1 MEVVVREVLKLH
13 DTFVSLSKSSQW
25 NTESIIAT
33 VKPQLE
39 KSLGATMSQEIGDLL
54 MSMTSVFDE
63 SFGQLKSRLDEM
75 DNNIVNAIKKQQNQE
90 ISSLKQ

>member
-54 MSMTSVFDE
+54 MSMTSIFDE

-75 DNNIVNAIKKQQNQE
+75 ENNIVNAIK
-90 ISSLKQ
+90 

>member
-25 NTESIIAT
+25 NTEAIIGT

-39 KSLGATMSQEIGDLL
+39 KSLGATMS
-54 MSMTSVFDE
+54 
-63 SFGQLKSRLDEM
+63 
-75 DNNIVNAIKKQQNQE
+75 
-90 ISSLKQ
+90 

>member
-25 NTESIIAT
+25 NTESIIRT

-75 DNNIVNAIKKQQNQE
+75 ENNIVNAIK
-90 ISSLKQ
+90 

>member
-75 DNNIVNAIKKQQNQE
+75 ENNIVNAIKQQQNQE
-90 ISSLKQ
+90 IS

>member
-13 DTFVSLSKSSQW
+13 DMFVSLSKSSQW

-39 KSLGATMSQEIGDLL
+39 KSLGTTMSQEIGDLL

-75 DNNIVNAIKKQQNQE
+75 ENNIVNAIK
-90 ISSLKQ
+90 

>member
-75 DNNIVNAIKKQQNQE
+75 ENNIVKAIK
-90 ISSLKQ
+90 

>member
-25 NTESIIAT
+25 NTESIIGT

-39 KSLGATMSQEIGDLL
+39 KSLGAKMS
-54 MSMTSVFDE
+54 
-63 SFGQLKSRLDEM
+63 
-75 DNNIVNAIKKQQNQE
+75 
-90 ISSLKQ
+90 

>member
-39 KSLGATMSQEIGDLL
+39 KSLGTTMSQEIGDLL

-75 DNNIVNAIKKQQNQE
+75 ENNIVNAIK
-90 ISSLKQ
+90 

>member
-75 DNNIVNAIKKQQNQE
+75 ENNIVNAIK
-90 ISSLKQ
+90 

>member
-13 DTFVSLSKSSQW
+13 DMFVSLSKSSQW

-75 DNNIVNAIKKQQNQE
+75 ENNIVNAIK
-90 ISSLKQ
+90 

>member
-25 NTESIIAT
+25 NTEAIIGT

-39 KSLGATMSQEIGDLL
+39 KSLGATISYEIGETL
-54 MSMTSVFDE
+54 MSMMSIFDE

-75 DNNIVNAIKKQQNQE
+75 ENNIVNAIK
-90 ISSLKQ
+90 

>member
-63 SFGQLKSRLDEM
+63 SFAKLKSRLEEM
-75 DNNIVNAIKKQQNQE
+75 ENNIVNAIK
-90 ISSLKQ
+90 

>member
-63 SFGQLKSRLDEM
+63 RFGQLKSRLDEM
-75 DNNIVNAIKKQQNQE
+75 ENNIVNAIKQQQNQE

>member
-1 MEVVVREVLKLH
+1 MEVVVREVLKLP
-13 DTFVSLSKSSQW
+13 DTFVSLSKSSHW

-75 DNNIVNAIKKQQNQE
+75 ENNIVNAIK
-90 ISSLKQ
+90 

>member
-25 NTESIIAT
+25 NTESIIGT

-39 KSLGATMSQEIGDLL
+39 KSLGATMSQDIGDLL

-75 DNNIVNAIKKQQNQE
+75 ENNIVNAIK
-90 ISSLKQ
+90 